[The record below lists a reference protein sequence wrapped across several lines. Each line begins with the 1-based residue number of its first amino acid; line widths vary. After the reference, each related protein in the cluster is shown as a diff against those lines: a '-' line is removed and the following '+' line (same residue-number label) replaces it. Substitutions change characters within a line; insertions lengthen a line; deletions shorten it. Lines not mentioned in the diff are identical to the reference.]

1 MNMFVKSLITLF
13 ALLCVGCTTDADGDD
28 FDAGKVCPVE
38 GVNVYGMPNRGTF
51 IDERDGREYKYTT
64 IGNRMWM
71 AENLN
76 YDCDYGYCYEVDSI
90 PNFCETYGRMYNLYK
105 EGKHDGLLDW
115 DKVDSICPKGWH
127 VPTQEEWAEMVDL
140 LGAGSTR
147 FFDVSFNPQLFTSDD
162 VCSLSVLS
170 AGVVY
175 YNFRLERLHHSAA
188 FWTSTQRNV
197 SCAYSAN
204 FTDPRG
210 GGAYFF
216 SALPR
221 QSIRCIKDN

>member
-1 MNMFVKSLITLF
+1 MNRFVKVLVTLS
-13 ALLCVGCTTDADGDD
+13 ALLCAGCTTDADGDD

-38 GVNVYGMPNRGTF
+38 GVNAYGMPNRGTF

-90 PNFCETYGRMYNLYK
+90 PNFCENYGRMYNLFK
-105 EGKHDGLLDW
+105 GDKHKGFLDQER
-115 DKVDSICPKGWH
+115 VRGVCPQGWH
-127 VPTQEEWAEMVDL
+127 VPTQVEWAEMVDL
-140 LGAGSTR
+140 LGASSTR
-147 FFDVSFNPQLFTSDD
+147 FFDVSFNPQIFASDD

-175 YNFRLERLHHSAA
+175 SNYRLEGVHHSAA
-188 FWTSTQRNV
+188 FWTSTQQTETGV
-197 SCAYSAN
+197 YSAN
-204 FTDPRG
+204 FTDPRS
-210 GGAYFF
+210 GGAQF
-216 SALPR
+216 AAVLPR
-221 QSIRCIKDN
+221 ASIRCIKDN

>member
-1 MNMFVKSLITLF
+1 MNRFVKVLVTLS
-13 ALLCVGCTTDADGDD
+13 ALLCAGCTTDADGDD

-105 EGKHDGLLDW
+105 DGKRYGLLDW

-147 FFDVSFNPQLFTSDD
+147 FLDVSFNPQIVTPDD

-175 YNFRLERLHHSAA
+175 NNFRLENVHHSAD
-188 FWTSTQRNV
+188 FWTSTQKNV
-197 SCAYSAN
+197 SCAYSAH
-204 FTDPRG
+204 FTDPRS
-210 GGAYFF
+210 GGALFAA
-216 SALPR
+216 ALPR
-221 QSIRCIKDN
+221 QSIRCIKD